1 MVITR
6 ASQARDAGSIPVARS
21 IAISNVAISGVFLFA
36 RNAERKGWA
45 LTTGKRMGKTG
56 ILLLNTGSPDAP
68 TPDAVLEKFPEDGS
82 NLFVVAPNFSVDC
95 LETLYDI
102 DIVLRRRYESEDQKL
117 RYVACL
123 NDSDS
128 HVEMLKKLVKVQG
141 ETQETV

>member
-1 MVITR
+1 
-6 ASQARDAGSIPVARS
+6 
-21 IAISNVAISGVFLFA
+21 
-36 RNAERKGWA
+36 
-45 LTTGKRMGKTG
+45 MGKTG

-68 TPDAVLEKFPEDGS
+68 TPDAVLEKFPENGS

-102 DIVLRRRYESEDQKL
+102 DIVLRRRYESEGQKL
-117 RYVACL
+117 CYVACL